1 MKKLDDSAKVVV
13 TIVGG
18 KSEQFD
24 TLREGLMF
32 CWGHLEQIASLSCDG
47 TKIDLSGGIQW
58 KKE

>member
-1 MKKLDDSAKVVV
+1 MKLDDGAKVVV
-13 TIVGG
+13 ILVGG
-18 KSEQFD
+18 KEESFG

-32 CWGHLEQIASLSCDG
+32 CWQYLEQVSSLSCDG